1 MPLNYQEP
9 WLLGKGF
16 ATFVPSEIPKDF
28 WLEAIKLERRLSRET
43 KFLGLLEEKM
53 VTVVGCGD
61 GQKKERERDKW
72 FISYRSQPALIKTSL
87 QMYSSER
94 SLLAQEAVPM
104 ERKDI
109 LVIYLLFG
117 SYPLN
122 PAPPP
127 HFITGPVYTP
137 P

>member
-1 MPLNYQEP
+1 
-9 WLLGKGF
+9 
-16 ATFVPSEIPKDF
+16 
-28 WLEAIKLERRLSRET
+28 
-43 KFLGLLEEKM
+43 M

-61 GQKKERERDKW
+61 GHEKEERETDKW

-94 SLLAQEAVPM
+94 SLLAQEAVPI
-104 ERKDI
+104 ERKDTP
-109 LVIYLLFG
+109 VIYLLFE

-127 HFITGPVYTP
+127 DFITGPVYTP